1 MAREK
6 LNEFGLTGK
15 QEKFAQAF
23 VETGDASEAFRRAYD
38 ASNMNANSVNR
49 KAHEA
54 KNHVKI
60 SARIDQLRSKVAK
73 RHNVTVDSLVAE
85 LEQIKQIA
93 LSAETPQSSAAVAA
107 VMGKAKLTGLD
118 KQLIEMSGSLSVTLS
133 NSQRAALDKALDDE
147 Y

>member
-85 LEQIKQIA
+85 LEEIKKIA

>member
-85 LEQIKQIA
+85 LEEIKNIA

>member
-60 SARIDQLRSKVAK
+60 SARIEQLRNKVAK

>member
-1 MAREK
+1 MARP
-6 LNEFGLTGK
+6 LNEHGVTE
-15 QEKFAQAF
+15 QEEKFSRVF
-23 VETGDASEAFRRAYD
+23 VETGNASEAFRQSYKADKMSANAIGVD
-38 ASNMNANSVNR
+38 ASRLLDRPRVNL
-49 KAHEA
+49 
-54 KNHVKI
+54 
-60 SARIDQLRSKVAK
+60 RIKQLREVHAK

>member
-1 MAREK
+1 MARAK
-6 LNEFGLTGK
+6 LNEHGVTEQ
-15 QEKFAQAF
+15 QEKFCQAF
-23 VETGDASEAFRRAYD
+23 VETGNASESYRRAYKIVKMAPNTIAVR
-38 ASNMNANSVNR
+38 ASELLDKGNIQVR
-49 KAHEA
+49 LE
-54 KNHVKI
+54 
-60 SARIDQLRSKVAK
+60 QLRSVHRK

-133 NSQRAALDKALDDE
+133 NSQRATLDKALDDE

>member
-60 SARIDQLRSKVAK
+60 SARINQLRSKVAK

-118 KQLIEMSGSLSVTLS
+118 KQLVELSGSLNVTLS
-133 NSQRAALDKALDDE
+133 NSQRATLDKALDDE

>member
-1 MAREK
+1 MAREATNK
-6 LNEFGLTGK
+6 FGLTVK
-15 QEKFAQAF
+15 QEAFAQAF

-38 ASNMNANSVNR
+38 TSNMNPNSINR
-49 KAHEA
+49 KAHDA

-60 SARIDQLRSKVAK
+60 AARVEQLQSKHAK
-73 RHNVTVDSLVAE
+73 RHDVTVDSLVAE
-85 LEQIKQIA
+85 LEQIKKIA
-93 LSAETPQSSAAVAA
+93 LAAETPQTSAAVQA

-118 KQLIEMSGSLSVTLS
+118 KQLVEVSGNLSVTLS